1 MMLPG
6 KQQRGEVARILRGES
21 RSVLLTG
28 VALNW
33 LGAAKGTAREVWL
46 TKRPANAPADY
57 DQMKA
62 FAAGTAATFGS
73 YYLYLYATKKPVV
86 PLLMFGAALK
96 IWAFVLS
103 VILLAQG
110 RLDRGHALSFGVSN
124 GVVGGLM
131 WVHIVAE
138 ARARRR

>member
-1 MMLPG
+1 MPPG
-6 KQQRGEVARILRGES
+6 KQQRGEVARIIRGES
-21 RSVLLTG
+21 GSVLLTG
-28 VALNW
+28 VALNG
-33 LGAAKGTAREVWL
+33 LGAVKIAREVWL
-46 TKRPANAPADY
+46 AKRPANAPADY
-57 DQMKA
+57 EQMKA
-62 FAAGTAATFGS
+62 FVAGTAATFGS

-110 RLDRGHALSFGVSN
+110 RLDRGRVLSFGVSN

-138 ARARRR
+138 ARAHRR

>member
-1 MMLPG
+1 MLPG

-33 LGAAKGTAREVWL
+33 LGAAKIAREVWL